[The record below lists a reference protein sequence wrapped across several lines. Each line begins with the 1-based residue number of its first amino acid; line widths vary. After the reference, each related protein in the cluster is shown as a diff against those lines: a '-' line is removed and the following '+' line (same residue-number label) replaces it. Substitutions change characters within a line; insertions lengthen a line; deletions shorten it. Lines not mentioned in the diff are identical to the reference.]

1 METAFVK
8 IRESQKATWNK
19 FSSGWE
25 KWNDFTMDFLQPM
38 GHSIID
44 FLELKQTD
52 RVLDIATGTGE
63 PGLSIALLVN
73 KGQVIATDLSEDMLT
88 IAAKTAK
95 TRCITNFETRMA
107 DCCELPFPDA
117 HFDAVS
123 CRMGFMFFPDMLM
136 AAKEMYRVLKPGGVM
151 ATSVWGGKDKN
162 PWIAV
167 MMTALAKNIELPA
180 PVPGAPGMFRC
191 SKPGLMSSLF
201 QEAGFKEI
209 KEKEINGSVDFGSPE
224 RYWEN
229 MNEIGAQVVNA
240 MAHADETTRHKIKA
254 DALAIFK
261 ETAGQAKLNYNAV
274 VYRGVK

>member
-1 METAFVK
+1 
-8 IRESQKATWNK
+8 
-19 FSSGWE
+19 
-25 KWNDFTMDFLQPM
+25 
-38 GHSIID
+38 
-44 FLELKQTD
+44 
-52 RVLDIATGTGE
+52 
-63 PGLSIALLVN
+63 
-73 KGQVIATDLSEDMLT
+73 
-88 IAAKTAK
+88 
-95 TRCITNFETRMA
+95 
-107 DCCELPFPDA
+107 
-117 HFDAVS
+117 
-123 CRMGFMFFPDMLM
+123 
-136 AAKEMYRVLKPGGVM
+136 
-151 ATSVWGGKDKN
+151 
-162 PWIAV
+162 